1 MSKNNQYHFHS
12 VESKVDSQTVIQA
25 IDGFIDQHK
34 GYTKSCLLI
43 LDNASI
49 HRSKAFKA
57 HIDRWLG
64 CGLMLHYL
72 PTYSPELNLIEM
84 LWKKVKYEWLPLNAT
99 TSFKTLQKELQ
110 TVLEDIGNKYT
121 ITFD

>member
-1 MSKNNQYHFHS
+1 
-12 VESKVDSQTVIQA
+12 
-25 IDGFIDQHK
+25 
-34 GYTKSCLLI
+34 
-43 LDNASI
+43 
-49 HRSKAFKA
+49 
-57 HIDRWLG
+57 
-64 CGLMLHYL
+64 MLHYL

-99 TSFKTLQKELQ
+99 PSFKTLQKELQ